1 MVSGELLSTSGEHA
15 PELFDGV
22 EVGDTVHVDNRD
34 FVAWCHLWRHTLT
47 LDLMSPRGEDGT
59 RRFLE
64 GFDGLRAYTLDGEA
78 LFPQR
83 TTLLVPQEGG
93 GTGHSGRFNG
103 KMIHVNATH
112 DAQVWPNG
120 VVAYREK
127 VHRHAGSAISER
139 YRLWWVENAPHG
151 APQILGPALTP
162 EKDPGVWQSRLVD
175 YDGVTAQAL
184 RDLVAWVE
192 VGIAP
197 PPDTAFT
204 MTNDGGIVLEG
215 DAGRRG
221 GVQPVVAASA
231 NGSSRADVKVGEPVR
246 LVGTARQVGAG
257 TIVAA
262 EWDAQGNGRWV
273 PANVGGDQPTVTV
286 EVTHVYE
293 QPGTYFASFR
303 VGAHRDGAAG
313 SKPYARNLARVR
325 IVVGK

>member
-1 MVSGELLSTSGEHA
+1 
-15 PELFDGV
+15 
-22 EVGDTVHVDNRD
+22 
-34 FVAWCHLWRHTLT
+34 
-47 LDLMSPRGEDGT
+47 
-59 RRFLE
+59 
-64 GFDGLRAYTLDGEA
+64 
-78 LFPQR
+78 
-83 TTLLVPQEGG
+83 
-93 GTGHSGRFNG
+93 
-103 KMIHVNATH
+103 
-112 DAQVWPNG
+112 
-120 VVAYREK
+120 